1 MNLNFFLKKKKN
13 IIFFLKKISKKFL
26 KIFKN
31 NINKKYKIKNK
42 KYLIIKKIN
51 LNFQKK
57 KKKIFNLIN
66 YILLNNY
73 IIKKFLIKSFFFFKK
88 IIFKKNLATN
98 IFCCFYFKKI
108 NFYLNKIKLKNYIDF
123 FEKKIIFIKNNLLI
137 LKNKLIIFKKKIKQ
151 IISLKN
157 LSIINCLILAKNRIN
172 EKIISN
178 NIKIIT
184 KNIKKYK
191 KKPFFN
197 DLFQECYLEFKKII
211 NNNLLNKN
219 NFFKLCYWKMKK
231 VMIRIINSKKNKKN
245 TELLSF
251 DKPLFQY
258 SMKYFLSEKE
268 KSFLLDFARNALRN
282 VIRSLILNLP
292 KKEQKIIRLRFG
304 IGVIRNYTLEEIGR
318 LCNLTRERI
327 RQLELNIIIKIR
339 QPEILKILK
348 PFIKILK
355 SLE

>member
-1 MNLNFFLKKKKN
+1 MNLNFFLKKKN
-13 IIFFLKKISKKFL
+13 IKLFIKKISKKFL

-31 NINKKYKIKNK
+31 NINKKYKINCK
-42 KYLIIKKIN
+42 KYLILKKIN
-51 LNFQKK
+51 VNLQKK
-57 KKKIFNLIN
+57 KKKIYNLIN

-73 IIKKFLIKSFFFFKK
+73 IIRKFLIKSFFFLKK
-88 IIFKKNLATN
+88 IIFKKNSVTN
-98 IFCCFYFKKI
+98 IFSYLYFRKI
-108 NFYLNKIKLKNYIDF
+108 NFYLNKIKLKNSIDF
-123 FEKKIIFIKNNLLI
+123 FEKKLIFIKNNLLI

-151 IISLKN
+151 KINLNNLNTINYLFLIKN
-157 LSIINCLILAKNRIN
+157 KIN
-172 EKIISN
+172 EKIILN
-178 NIKIIT
+178 NVKIVQKII
-184 KNIKKYK
+184 KKHK

-211 NNNLLNKN
+211 NNNLLSKK

-231 VMIRIINSKKNKKN
+231 IMIRIINSKKNKKN
-245 TELLSF
+245 TELVSI
-251 DKPLFQY
+251 DKPLFNY
-258 SMKYFLSEKE
+258 TIKYFLSEKE
-268 KSFLLDFARNALRN
+268 RSFLIEFARNALKN
-282 VIRSLILNLP
+282 IIRSLILNLP

-339 QPEILKILK
+339 QPEILRILK